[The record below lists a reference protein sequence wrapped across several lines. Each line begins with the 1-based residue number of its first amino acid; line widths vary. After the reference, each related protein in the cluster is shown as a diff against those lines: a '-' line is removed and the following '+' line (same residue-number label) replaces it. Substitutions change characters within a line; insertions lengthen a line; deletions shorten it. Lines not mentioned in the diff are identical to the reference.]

1 MKFFILYLTILLT
14 ADIWGQQMENDK
26 LLMPMPKDISFT
38 GEKFRLDTS
47 FMMRIEGKSARLN
60 SYATRIYRSL
70 SDRTGLF
77 FLQDPVTD
85 SDTLKNAKMTI
96 RFDRM
101 GELKV
106 NENESYELSVKQGTI
121 LLSAK
126 TDIGAMRGLETFLQ
140 LLSADKEGYYIPGT
154 AVKDEPRFT
163 WRGLMIDVCR
173 HWMPLDMVIRNID
186 AMAMMKM
193 NVLHLHLSEDQGFRV
208 ESKVYPKLHE
218 MGSDGNYFTRDQIK
232 YIVKYAGERG
242 IRVVP
247 EFDVPGHSVAWLVG
261 YPELGSRPGPY
272 KIERRWGIRDEA
284 LDPTKEFT
292 YEFLGNLFK
301 EMAELFPDDY
311 FHIGGDEVT
320 GKDWDKNADI
330 QKYMKEKGIKDNHEL
345 QAYFNLK
352 ILDILTKL
360 NKKMVGWDEIFQ
372 PSMPKNI
379 VIHSWRGIKSLVEA
393 AQRGYQCI
401 LSNGYYIDL
410 IQPAAFHYLND
421 PIPEDT
427 KLTPAEQK
435 FILGGEAT
443 MWSELVTND
452 NVDSRIWPR
461 TAAIAERLWSPG
473 SVKDVD
479 DMYRRLEYISF
490 RLEERG
496 VKHNVNYEMMLRR
509 LSGGRDTAP
518 VKMLVDLLEPMK
530 IYTRHRDGVTYLSI
544 SPYTRAADAARPDQK
559 IPREFMQSVEKY
571 KADGKFTHLEP
582 WMAMFE
588 IWGDNHTAFAEL
600 AELSPILREVVPH
613 SENLKKI
620 SETMLEYL
628 SLLQNNGKPSKE
640 LIENLKKTCEAA
652 KKTYG
657 QAELMIVPAVLKLIE

>member
-1 MKFFILYLTILLT
+1 MKYLILLMT
-14 ADIWGQQMENDK
+14 TIFTLNIQGQQMEKDK
-26 LLMPMPKDISFT
+26 LLMPVPKEVSFT
-38 GEKFRLDTS
+38 GEKFRLDPS
-47 FMMRIEGKSARLN
+47 FMMRTAGKSSRLN

-77 FLQDPVTD
+77 FLQDNVSD
-85 SDTLKNAKMTI
+85 SDTLTNAKMTI
-96 RFDRM
+96 RFDRT

-106 NENESYELSVKQGTI
+106 NENEAYELKAGKEGVT
-121 LLSAK
+121 LTAK

-140 LLSADKEGYYIPGT
+140 LVSADKDGYYIPG
-154 AVKDEPRFT
+154 VMIKDEPRFT
-163 WRGLMIDVCR
+163 WRGLMLDVCR
-173 HWMPLDMVIRNID
+173 HWMPLDVVIRNID

-218 MGSDGNYFTRDQIK
+218 MGSDGNYFTQDQIK
-232 YIVKYAGERG
+232 YIVKYAAERG
-242 IRVVP
+242 IRVYP

-301 EMAELFPDDY
+301 EMAALFPDDY

-320 GKDWDKNADI
+320 GKDWDKNPDI
-330 QKYMKEKGIKDNHEL
+330 QKFMKEKGIKDNHEL
-345 QAYFNLK
+345 QAHFNLR

-372 PSMPKNI
+372 PVMPKDI

-393 AQRGYQCI
+393 SQKGYYCI

-410 IQPAAFHYLND
+410 IQPASFHYLND
-421 PIPEDT
+421 PIPADT

-435 FILGGEAT
+435 YILGGEAT
-443 MWSELVTND
+443 MWSELVTPE

-496 VKHNVNYEMMLRR
+496 VKHIKNYEMMLRR
-509 LSGGRDTAP
+509 LAGGRDIAP

-559 IPREFMQSVEKY
+559 IPREFMKAVEKY
-571 KADGKFTHLEP
+571 KSDGNFTHLEP

-588 IWGDNHTAFAEL
+588 LWGDNHAAFTDL
-600 AELSPILREVVPH
+600 AEVSPVLREVVPH

-620 SETMLEYL
+620 SEMMLEYL
-628 SLLQNNGKPSKE
+628 GLLQNNGKPSKE
-640 LIENLKKTCEAA
+640 LLENLKKTCESA